1 MKDRRRTQNA
11 TVEKLET
18 SPAWRGPWKRAQ
30 RCILPVSGFY
40 EWHLTASGSKQPYY
54 IKVADQEIFGFAGL
68 WDRSQREDGTAIES
82 CTLITLP
89 ANKLMSEI
97 HNMKRRMPAILSRED
112 HEAWLTGNASD
123 AKAVLRPYPDDLMV
137 AWPVSTRVNS
147 PRNNDPGLIE
157 PVG

>member
-1 MKDRRRTQNA
+1 
-11 TVEKLET
+11 
-18 SPAWRGPWKRAQ
+18 
-30 RCILPVSGFY
+30 
-40 EWHLTASGSKQPYY
+40 
-54 IKVADQEIFGFAGL
+54 
-68 WDRSQREDGTAIES
+68 
-82 CTLITLP
+82 
-89 ANKLMSEI
+89 MSEI
-97 HNMKRRMPAILSRED
+97 HNTKRRMPAILSRED